1 MTPRSPEAKARKE
14 IDNALEAAGWVVQ
27 DYEEMNL
34 SAGRGVAVREFA
46 MASGHGFADYLL
58 FVDAR
63 PVGALEAKPVGHT
76 LTGVEGQARKYG
88 EGVPPELDCQ
98 VRPLPFLYVSTG
110 VETRFTNR
118 MDPEPRSRLVFAPH
132 RPETLAEWLLADTP
146 RAWSESLG
154 LVPTLPLADGGPS
167 WGDPSTLR
175 RRLRM
180 LSAGDLP
187 GLWPNQQ
194 KAIRALEA
202 SLAADKPRALIQMAT
217 GSGKSKTAVA
227 QIYRLIKFGGARRVL
242 FLVDRA
248 NLGKQAEDEF
258 ANYRTYDDN
267 RKLTELY
274 KVQRLTGNKIASSTK
289 VVITTIQRLFS
300 MLRGDEEF
308 DPTLEDVSGFEARD
322 VAEPVVAYNAGLPP
336 EYFDIVFIDECH
348 RSIYTLWRQVLE
360 YFDAYLVGLTATPAK
375 HTFGFFN
382 QNLVMEYTRDQA
394 VADRVNVDYDVY
406 KIRTRITAQGST
418 IEAAPGVVLP
428 VRERQTRRWRWERPD
443 EDFSYAAEQL
453 DRDVVAK
460 DQIRLIVRTFKER
473 LFTELF
479 PGRTHVPK
487 TLIFAKDDS
496 HAEDIVDIVREEFGK
511 GDDFCT
517 KITYKTTGKNPQD
530 LIQEFR
536 ISYNPRI
543 AVTVDMIATGTDVRP
558 IEIVMFMRQ
567 VKSRVLYEQMKGR
580 GGRVVTVD
588 ELRAVTPDARSKERF
603 LMIDCVGLSE
613 CQMNDTRPLE
623 KCPGVSFDKL
633 LDHVASGGTNPEL
646 LSSLAS
652 RLSRLEL
659 KLDARDHARIKETCG
674 QNGEQVHLPAITHA
688 LVEALD
694 VDRQIEHARTKFN
707 AAEPSEAQVA
717 AAAKELLA
725 AAAKPLASNPK
736 LRNLLRE
743 LKSIHDQIIDEISK
757 DELLEAGP
765 APEAKD
771 RAQALVK
778 SFEQYLVEHKDEI
791 EALQFFYAQ
800 PWKRRLKY
808 DDIRA
813 LANAIGT
820 PPRNWTPERLWH
832 AYEQLDKNRVH
843 GASSER
849 LLTDIVSL
857 IRFALHQQSELTPY
871 GEQIHARFANWLAQ
885 QKTTGRTFTDEQLR
899 WLTMMR
905 DHVVQSLEVE
915 ISDFDLTPFVEQGGL
930 GRAAQVFGKNLA
942 AIVRE
947 VNEVLAA

>member
-1 MTPRSPEAKARKE
+1 MTPDGPEDDARLE
-14 IDNALEAAGWVVQ
+14 IDAALQASGWVVQ
-27 DYEEMNL
+27 KNREMNL
-34 SAGRGVAVREFA
+34 SASRGVAVRQFV
-46 MASGHGFADYLL
+46 MARGHGTADYLMFL
-58 FVDAR
+58 DGR

-88 EGVPPELDCQ
+88 EGVPSDLDCP

-110 VETRFTNR
+110 AETRFTNR
-118 MDPEPRSRLVFAPH
+118 LDPEPRSRPIFAPH
-132 RPETLAEWLLADTP
+132 RPETLAEWLRADTLP
-146 RAWSESLG
+146 TWCQSLG
-154 LVPTLPLADGGPS
+154 TSPTLPLSDDLTAQYGK
-167 WGDPSTLR
+167 PSTLR
-175 RRLRM
+175 SRLRT
-180 LSAGDLP
+180 LPAGNLPDL
-187 GLWPNQQ
+187 WANQQ
-194 KAIRALEA
+194 KAIGSLEA

-217 GSGKSKTAVA
+217 GSGKSKMAVA

-242 FLVDRA
+242 FLVDRS

-258 ANYRTYDDN
+258 ASYRTYDDN
-267 RKLTELY
+267 RKFTELY

-322 VAEPVVAYNAGLPP
+322 VAEPVVAYNPGLPP
-336 EYFDIVFIDECH
+336 EYFDVVFIDECH

-360 YFDAYLVGLTATPAK
+360 YFDAYLIGLTATPAK
-375 HTFGFFN
+375 HTFGFFH
-382 QNLVMEYTRDQA
+382 QNLVMEYTREQA
-394 VADRVNVDYDVY
+394 VADRVNVDYDIY
-406 KIRTRITAQGST
+406 KICTRITEKGST

-443 EDFSYAAEQL
+443 EDFSYGANQL

-460 DQIRLIVRTFKER
+460 DQIRLIVRTFRDR
-473 LFTELF
+473 LPTELF

-496 HAEDIVDIVREEFGK
+496 HAEDIVDVVREEFGK

-558 IEIVMFMRQ
+558 IEILMFMRQ

-588 ELRAVTPDARSKERF
+588 ELRAVTPDARAKERF

-613 CQMNDTRPLE
+613 CQMDDTRPLE
-623 KCPGVSFDKL
+623 KSPGVSFDKL
-633 LDHVASGGTNPEL
+633 LNHVASGGCNPEL

-659 KLDARDHARIKETCG
+659 QLDPRDRARIKETCG
-674 QNGEQVHLPAITHA
+674 DVHLPTITHG

-694 VDRQIEHARTKFN
+694 VDRQIEHARARCG
-707 AAEPSEAQVA
+707 AAEPSDAEIA

-725 AAAKPLASNPK
+725 AAAKPLATNPK

-743 LKSIHDQIIDEISK
+743 LKSAHDQIIDEIST
-757 DELLEAGP
+757 DTLLEAGP
-765 APEAKD
+765 APEAKE

-778 SFEQYLVEHKDEI
+778 SFEQYIAEHKDEI
-791 EALQFFYAQ
+791 EALQFFYSQ
-800 PWKRRLKY
+800 PYRRRLKY
-808 DDIRA
+808 DDISA
-813 LANAIGT
+813 LANAIGA

-832 AYEQLDKNRVH
+832 AYEQLDKSRVR
-843 GASSER
+843 GASGDR

-871 GEQIHARFANWLAQ
+871 AEQIHARFANWLGQ
-885 QKTTGRTFTDEQLR
+885 QKTAGRSFTDEQLR

-930 GRAAQVFGKNLA
+930 GRASQVFGKNLA

>member
-1 MTPRSPEAKARKE
+1 MTPRRPEAKARRE
-14 IDNALEAAGWVVQ
+14 IDDALEASGWAVQ

-34 SAGRGVAVREFA
+34 SASRGVAVREFV
-46 MASGHGFADYLL
+46 MAQGHGFADYLL
-58 FVDAR
+58 FVDGR
-63 PVGALEAKPVGHT
+63 PAGALEAKPVGHT

-88 EGVPPELDCQ
+88 DGVPVDLECHL
-98 VRPLPFLYVSTG
+98 RPLPFLYVSTG
-110 VETRFTNR
+110 VETRFANR
-118 MDPEPRSRLVFAPH
+118 LDPEPRSRPIFAIH
-132 RPETLAEWLLADTP
+132 RPETLAEWLKADTLQ
-146 RAWSESLG
+146 AWAESLG
-154 LVPTLPLADGGPS
+154 LTPTLPIADAGKS

-175 RRLRM
+175 GRLRS
-180 LSAGDLP
+180 LPAGDLP
-187 GLWPNQQ
+187 GLWANQQ
-194 KAIRALEA
+194 KAIRSLEA

-242 FLVDRA
+242 FLVDRS

-267 RKLTELY
+267 RKFTELY
-274 KVQRLTGNKIASSTK
+274 KVQRLAGNKIASSTK

-300 MLRGDEEF
+300 MLRGDEDF
-308 DPTLEDVSGFEARD
+308 DPALEDVSGFEARD
-322 VAEPVVAYNAGLPP
+322 VAEPVVAYNSGLPP
-336 EYFDIVFIDECH
+336 EYFDVVFIDECH

-382 QNLVMEYTRDQA
+382 QNLVMEYTREQA
-394 VADRVNVDYDVY
+394 VADMVNVDYDVY
-406 KIRTRITAQGST
+406 KIRTRITEKGST

-428 VRERQTRRWRWERPD
+428 IRERQTRKWRWERPD
-443 EDFSYAAEQL
+443 EDFSYGGEQL
-453 DRDVVAK
+453 DRDVVSK

-517 KITYKTTGKNPQD
+517 KITYKTTGKNPHD

-558 IEIVMFMRQ
+558 IEIVMFMRS
-567 VKSRVLYEQMKGR
+567 VKSRVLFEQMKGR
-580 GGRVVTVD
+580 GGRVVKVD
-588 ELRAVTPDARSKERF
+588 ELRAVTPDAKSKTRF
-603 LMIDCVGLSE
+603 VMVDCVGLSE
-613 CQMNDTRPLE
+613 CQMNDSRPLE
-623 KCPGVSFDKL
+623 KAPGISFDKL
-633 LDHVASGGTNPEL
+633 LDHVASGGLNPEL

-652 RLSRLEL
+652 RLIRLEL
-659 KLDARDHARIKETCG
+659 QLDQRDHARIKETCG
-674 QNGEQVHLPAITHA
+674 NVNLPAVTHG

-694 VDRQIEHARTKFN
+694 ADRQSEHARTKFGLTGD
-707 AAEPSEAQVA
+707 AEPSEAQVA
-717 AAAKELLA
+717 TAAKELLA
-725 AAAKPLASNPK
+725 AAVKPLASNPK

-743 LKSIHDQIIDEISK
+743 LKSVHDQIIDEISK

-765 APEAKD
+765 APEAKQ
-771 RAQALVK
+771 RAQALVS
-778 SFEQYLVEHKDEI
+778 SFEQYIAEHKDEI

-800 PWKRRLKY
+800 PYKRRLKY
-808 DDIRA
+808 EDIRA

-832 AYEQLDKNRVH
+832 AYEQLDKNRVR
-843 GASSER
+843 GASSDR

-857 IRFALHQQSELTPY
+857 VRFALHQKDNLTPY
-871 GEQIHARFANWLAQ
+871 ADQIHERFGNWLAQ
-885 QKTTGRTFTDEQLR
+885 QKTAGRTFTDEQVH

-915 ISDFDLTPFVEQGGL
+915 IDDFDLTPFVEEGGL
-930 GRAAQVFGKNLA
+930 GRAAQVFGKDLA
-942 AIVRE
+942 RIVRE
-947 VNEVLAA
+947 LNEVLAA